1 MKRNQHAKEYIFS
14 VFFPWRWSQIQNLC
28 NLVQIQQQV
37 ADPMNMDRD
46 TRTQIQRVISPIS
59 LTDQGRFLGNR
70 GHKTAMNPTFGSKVR
85 WTASPCLSGCL
96 IESKIVSTPP
106 FDPRV
111 AKVYWIQHLFNVGF
125 LNSCFVLHEW
135 FFIVFFSQI
144 GLSCKKFWYVQTEC
158 FETKLKKKSCHAKK
172 TFQYKRF
179 NFVLHLKD
187 HAKCRHSPNYTSIDP
202 R

>member
-70 GHKTAMNPTFGSKVR
+70 GHKTTMNPTFGSKVR

-111 AKVYWIQHLFNVGF
+111 AKAFWIQHLFNVGF
-125 LNSCFVLHEW
+125 LNSCFVLHARL
-135 FFIVFFSQI
+135 FFSNCTFLQKSFDTFRRNV
-144 GLSCKKFWYVQTEC
+144 L
-158 FETKLKKKSCHAKK
+158 KLTSRKSCNAKK

-187 HAKCRHSPNYTSIDP
+187 HAKCRHCPNYTSIDP

>member
-70 GHKTAMNPTFGSKVR
+70 GHKTTMNPTFGSKVR

-111 AKVYWIQHLFNVGF
+111 AKVYWIQHLFQTLV
-125 LNSCFVLHEW
+125 SWIRVLFCMLVS
-135 FFIVFFSQI
+135 FFQIV
-144 GLSCKKFWYVQTEC
+144 LSCKKVLIRSDGMFW
-158 FETKLKKKSCHAKK
+158 
-172 TFQYKRF
+172 
-179 NFVLHLKD
+179 N
-187 HAKCRHSPNYTSIDP
+187 
-202 R
+202 